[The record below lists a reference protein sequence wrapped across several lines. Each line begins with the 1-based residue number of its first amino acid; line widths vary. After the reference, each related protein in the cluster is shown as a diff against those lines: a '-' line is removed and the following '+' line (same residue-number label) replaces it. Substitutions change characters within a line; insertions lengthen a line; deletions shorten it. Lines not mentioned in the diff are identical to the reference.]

1 MEELLQI
8 LNKLEEN
15 TNIILEENKKLENE
29 IKILKGEN
37 VDIQDPIPEYN
48 YDGGLLGDL
57 REATYEAGNNIK
69 HSFEEGKLILEG
81 NNRYANLAI
90 IYREKEEDCI
100 PNVLGQYV
108 LHIEGYKE
116 KRVKTLT
123 EVVDYLNGVINIEPN
138 RVDVKTY
145 FEQNNKYTI
154 DFSEVKGQEN
164 IKRALEV
171 SAAGGH
177 NCLLIRKPRF
187 SAKL

>member
-37 VDIQDPIPEYN
+37 VDIQEPTPEYN

-90 IYREKEEDCI
+90 IYKEKEEDCI
-100 PNVLGQYV
+100 PNVLGRYI

-116 KRVKTLT
+116 RGCTNAYVNSTTHLISEDKFNMDIKIQASWQRTLRVNIFINNT
-123 EVVDYLNGVINIEPN
+123 NGQDSKMVITSL
-138 RVDVKTY
+138 K
-145 FEQNNKYTI
+145 
-154 DFSEVKGQEN
+154 
-164 IKRALEV
+164 L
-171 SAAGGH
+171 
-177 NCLLIRKPRF
+177 
-187 SAKL
+187 AKAE

>member
-37 VDIQDPIPEYN
+37 VDIQEPTPEYN

-57 REATYEAGNNIK
+57 RETTYEAGNNIK
-69 HSFEEGKLILEG
+69 YSFEEGKIVLEG

-90 IYREKEEDCI
+90 IYKEKEEDCV
-100 PNVLGQYV
+100 PNVQGQYI

-116 KRVKTLT
+116 KGCTNAYVNSTTHLISEDKFNMDIKIQASWQRTLRVNIFINNT
-123 EVVDYLNGVINIEPN
+123 NGQDSKMVITSL
-138 RVDVKTY
+138 K
-145 FEQNNKYTI
+145 
-154 DFSEVKGQEN
+154 
-164 IKRALEV
+164 L
-171 SAAGGH
+171 
-177 NCLLIRKPRF
+177 
-187 SAKL
+187 AKAE

>member
-8 LNKLEEN
+8 LNKLEKN
-15 TNIILEENKKLENE
+15 TNIILEENKRLENE

-37 VDIQDPIPEYN
+37 VDTQEPTPEYN

-57 REATYEAGNNIK
+57 REATYKAENYIK
-69 HSFEEGKLILEG
+69 YSFEEGKIILEG

-116 KRVKTLT
+116 KGCVNAYVNSTNNLISEDKFNIDIKINASWQRTLRAT
-123 EVVDYLNGVINIEPN
+123 IFINNTNGQDSKMVITSL
-138 RVDVKTY
+138 K
-145 FEQNNKYTI
+145 
-154 DFSEVKGQEN
+154 
-164 IKRALEV
+164 L
-171 SAAGGH
+171 
-177 NCLLIRKPRF
+177 
-187 SAKL
+187 AKAE